1 MNMMRHIISALMVL
15 ICLSM
20 ILSLSICPGA
30 NAENGST
37 PARPAPWDH
46 IVSVA
51 CGDNF
56 TIGLRSDGRV
66 AYAGD
71 KLSPEIQKIAEW
83 EHIERIE
90 VQNGCYAVGYKEDGG
105 IRLATI
111 HKPLTGA
118 VALDDTDVADW
129 SEVRQV
135 FILPECGL
143 GLRKDGSLLYTDR
156 YALTW
161 RWGFDEEWEPVED
174 LQWGAIPD
182 QAPVFCGIRED
193 GTLTGFWGGY
203 KYLFPEID
211 FHDPEEAEW
220 HDITNLYGTYAATY
234 ALRSDGRI
242 CCYTSLSMINLRY
255 EWDNYAPLADVSAWR
270 DVVQFR
276 CDLSDYSPV
285 ALRRDGTVVTL
296 RINSIAEEIAGWTG
310 VKEIIGYGDRRL
322 LGLRKDGTVLG
333 AGFDEETAREIASWT
348 DVKTIIQAGDCFLAL
363 RNDGTML
370 AISATESPSNN
381 VETLIRDV
389 RSWTEVTEIA
399 TDDADF
405 YQTRHAVGL
414 RRDGT
419 VVGAGENSD
428 GQLNFNADCLPN
440 TEDENPGEDHSAAAD
455 AGQEEAEEELTEGV
469 CGENLRWKLD
479 EGGHLRIFG
488 TGAMDNYGK
497 PEWRP
502 SQRIR
507 ETMTAEHAPWYPV
520 REKISTVS
528 IEGAETVGYQAFL
541 GCSNLREITF
551 SDGLR
556 RIEEKAFLQC
566 GGLSVIRFPDGLEKI
581 GSEAFQHCTGLK
593 ELWFPDSLKT
603 IEDAAFQGCEE
614 LVKVTLTGD
623 TELESDM
630 GFIGCCRVFEGCR
643 SLKSAGPIGSG
654 CDFEFAW
661 TDHIG
666 GFTNWWNLEKVV
678 IPETVTAIDD
688 CAFFGCRSLRSIQ
701 IPDSVR
707 SIGYSAFSKCIN
719 LVHVE
724 LPKNLAAVSWHM
736 FYDCK
741 NLKEITIP
749 ENTFLERGAF
759 KGCTSLKKINMPE
772 HVNEECTGYMEEL
785 FLGCSALEE
794 ITLPEGIRGID
805 PLAFKGCT
813 NLKRIVLPESL
824 EYIDAAAFMDCPN
837 LQYVYY
843 HGNDDWEKIYSFPV
857 LTDYMPERCGYFDA
871 AEKLPLPTD

>member
-111 HKPLTGA
+111 HNPITGA

-182 QAPVFCGIRED
+182 QDPVFCGIRED

-255 EWDNYAPLADVSAWR
+255 QWDNYAPLADVSAWR

-333 AGFDEETAREIASWT
+333 AGFDEETALEIASWT
-348 DVKTIIQAGDCFLAL
+348 DLKTIIQAGL
-363 RNDGTML
+363 
-370 AISATESPSNN
+370 
-381 VETLIRDV
+381 
-389 RSWTEVTEIA
+389 
-399 TDDADF
+399 
-405 YQTRHAVGL
+405 
-414 RRDGT
+414 
-419 VVGAGENSD
+419 
-428 GQLNFNADCLPN
+428 
-440 TEDENPGEDHSAAAD
+440 
-455 AGQEEAEEELTEGV
+455 
-469 CGENLRWKLD
+469 
-479 EGGHLRIFG
+479 
-488 TGAMDNYGK
+488 
-497 PEWRP
+497 
-502 SQRIR
+502 
-507 ETMTAEHAPWYPV
+507 
-520 REKISTVS
+520 
-528 IEGAETVGYQAFL
+528 
-541 GCSNLREITF
+541 
-551 SDGLR
+551 
-556 RIEEKAFLQC
+556 
-566 GGLSVIRFPDGLEKI
+566 FPCA
-581 GSEAFQHCTGLK
+581 SE
-593 ELWFPDSLKT
+593 
-603 IEDAAFQGCEE
+603 
-614 LVKVTLTGD
+614 
-623 TELESDM
+623 
-630 GFIGCCRVFEGCR
+630 
-643 SLKSAGPIGSG
+643 
-654 CDFEFAW
+654 
-661 TDHIG
+661 
-666 GFTNWWNLEKVV
+666 
-678 IPETVTAIDD
+678 
-688 CAFFGCRSLRSIQ
+688 
-701 IPDSVR
+701 
-707 SIGYSAFSKCIN
+707 
-719 LVHVE
+719 
-724 LPKNLAAVSWHM
+724 
-736 FYDCK
+736 
-741 NLKEITIP
+741 
-749 ENTFLERGAF
+749 
-759 KGCTSLKKINMPE
+759 
-772 HVNEECTGYMEEL
+772 
-785 FLGCSALEE
+785 
-794 ITLPEGIRGID
+794 
-805 PLAFKGCT
+805 
-813 NLKRIVLPESL
+813 
-824 EYIDAAAFMDCPN
+824 
-837 LQYVYY
+837 
-843 HGNDDWEKIYSFPV
+843 
-857 LTDYMPERCGYFDA
+857 
-871 AEKLPLPTD
+871 